1 MNELLNADAPKN
13 VDLQVNQ
20 RQERDHTTGLAKHN
34 KDDRGFFFTVC
45 LVFSLL

>member
-1 MNELLNADAPKN
+1 MNELLNADAPKT

-20 RQERDHTTGLAKHN
+20 RQERDLTAGLAKHN
-34 KDDRGFFFTVC
+34 KDDQGFFFIVC